1 MDKLSD
7 TIAAIATPYGEGSI
21 AIIRISGEETI
32 NIISQFFLRPKGKKL
47 KEIESHRLYY
57 GYIIDPSSRKK
68 IDEVMLALMKKPNS
82 YTREDVAE
90 ISCHG
95 GMAISRTILQLVLSC
110 GARLAEPGEFTRR
123 AFLNG
128 RIDLVQAE
136 GVNETIKAKSEAD
149 LGIALGQVEGRLSRE
164 IKEIR
169 EVLGGLL
176 AHIEASLDFAEEG
189 IALPPTVNILAD
201 IEEALSR
208 IITLIESYDRSKTI
222 REGINLVIVG
232 RPNVGKSS
240 LMNCLLREDRAIVT
254 PIPGTTRDVLAEE
267 IELGGVPL
275 RLKDTAGILEDCRD
289 LIEAEGIRRTKEAL
303 EKGDIILL
311 VLDGSHPMDTRDAQV
326 ISLVSNKETLA
337 IINKIDLPQKVMEE
351 DLIPSFKLERIIPVS
366 AKEGYGIEELKQKI
380 AQLIQALRISPWEG
394 AVLTKLRQREALVK
408 ARDRLLGAKRNI
420 ESRLPE
426 EIWSIDLKE
435 AIDSLAEL
443 LGETYDEEVLDR
455 IFSTFCIGK

>member
-32 NIISQFFLRPKGKKL
+32 NIVSQFFLRPKGNKL

-57 GYIIDPSSRKK
+57 GYIIDPISRKK
-68 IDEVMLALMKKPNS
+68 IDEVMLALRKEPNS
-82 YTREDVAE
+82 YTGEDVAE

-136 GVNETIKAKSEAD
+136 GVNETIRAKSEAD
-149 LGIALGQVEGRLSRE
+149 LGIALGQVEGRLSVE

-176 AHIEASLDFAEEG
+176 AHIEASLDFAEER
-189 IALPPTVNILAD
+189 IALPTTVNILAD

-222 REGINLVIVG
+222 RAGINLVIVG

-311 VLDGSHPMDTRDAQV
+311 VLDGSQPMDTRD
-326 ISLVSNKETLA
+326 E
-337 IINKIDLPQKVMEE
+337 
-351 DLIPSFKLERIIPVS
+351 
-366 AKEGYGIEELKQKI
+366 
-380 AQLIQALRISPWEG
+380 
-394 AVLTKLRQREALVK
+394 
-408 ARDRLLGAKRNI
+408 
-420 ESRLPE
+420 
-426 EIWSIDLKE
+426 
-435 AIDSLAEL
+435 
-443 LGETYDEEVLDR
+443 
-455 IFSTFCIGK
+455 

>member
-32 NIISQFFLRPKGKKL
+32 NIVSQFFLRPKGNKL

-57 GYIIDPSSRKK
+57 GYIIDPISRKK
-68 IDEVMLALMKKPNS
+68 IDEVMLALMKEPNS

-189 IALPPTVNILAD
+189 IDLPPTVNILAD

-311 VLDGSHPMDTRDAQV
+311 VLDGSQPMDTRDEQV

-380 AQLIQALRISPWEG
+380 AQLIQALRITPWEG